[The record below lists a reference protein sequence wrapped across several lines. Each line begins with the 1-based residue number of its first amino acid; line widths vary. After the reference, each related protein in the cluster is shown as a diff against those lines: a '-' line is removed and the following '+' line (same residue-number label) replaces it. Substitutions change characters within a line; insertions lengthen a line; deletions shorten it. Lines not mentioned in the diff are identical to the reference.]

1 MASSNQ
7 PRGKAGQYISKEEAK
22 NVTEKD
28 LPKLVH
34 KSSKMTGALKD
45 LKEAKEDRELD
56 KPLISLSLNNPIAW
70 FMKWLNKLKKK
81 QTTTIT
87 FRLGVPLIALPVLVI
102 ALATVFYSLGKLTQ
116 ESEIQETPTATSYP
130 LSKVGLLKIISEGDE
145 MKYFLI
151 LSTGEVIDLSIT
163 EGIDLSLL
171 DGKRILATGSYE
183 CEDKILVVQNVADL
197 EVLPDSPEPI
207 PDEVIIT
214 PLPSPTVLPTMTPS
228 MDKVPTATPASVPGL

>member
-1 MASSNQ
+1 MATSDQ
-7 PRGKAGQYISKEEAK
+7 PRGKAGQYISKEDAE

-45 LKEAKEDRELD
+45 LKEAKEDKELD
-56 KPLISLSLNNPIAW
+56 KPLVSLSLNNPIAW

-116 ESEIQETPTATSYP
+116 ENEIQETPVATEYP
-130 LSKVGLLKIISEGDE
+130 LSKAGLLKNIVKGDE
-145 MKYFLI
+145 MRYFLI
-151 LSTGEVIDLSIT
+151 LSTGEVVELSVN
-163 EGIDLSLL
+163 EDIDLSLL
-171 DGKRILATGSYE
+171 DGKRILATGSYNS
-183 CEDKILVVQNVADL
+183 EDKILVVLSVADL
-197 EVLPDSPEPI
+197 EILPDSPNPL
-207 PDEVIIT
+207 PDEVIT
-214 PLPSPTVLPTMTPS
+214 TLTPSPTILPTMTPS
-228 MDKVPTATPASVPGL
+228 VDEVSTATPASIPDL